1 MKQQSN
7 KIQLEGASVFAA
19 VIFSI
24 VLLISLF
31 SFRTKKYADDFW
43 KQLGMSQKSGDESIK
58 ESFLQG
64 YMYNYGA
71 RAAKNIA
78 AGDRAAVTKDLL
90 AYTKQFVSTDAFKK
104 EYAKSREGA
113 KPLEPQK
120 KTPRTKEEI
129 RKQMIEDL
137 KKSIAEAEKNMSNYA
152 GDLKKT
158 MQELIDSQK
167 EQMKEYEK
175 PDNEIIG
182 IMEQG
187 EKMAVDNDL
196 KNYQQKIK
204 EWETSYPENVNGF
217 IKKRIQQYLDI
228 VKTVDF
234 SAQLKESGG
243 TKKFVNPTYERKD
256 NDWKKVY
263 RAGKEVNDVARQFAT
278 DWIKGL

>member
-1 MKQQSN
+1 MKKQSN
-7 KIQLEGASVFAA
+7 KIQLEGAVIFAA
-19 VIFSI
+19 LLFFV

-31 SFRTKKYADDFW
+31 SFTTKNYAGDLW
-43 KQLGMSQKSGDESIK
+43 KQLGISQKSGDESIK

-71 RAAKNIA
+71 RSAKNIA

-90 AYTKQFVSTDAFKK
+90 SYTKQFVSTDAFRK

-113 KPLEPQK
+113 RPMEPQK
-120 KTPRTKEEI
+120 KTARTKEEI
-129 RKQMIEDL
+129 RKQMIDDI
-137 KKSIAEAEKNMSNYA
+137 KKSIAEVEKNMSNYA

-167 EQMKEYEK
+167 EQIKEYEK

-187 EKMAVDNDL
+187 EKMAVENDM

-204 EWETSYPENVNGF
+204 EWEASYPENVNGF

-234 SAQLKESGG
+234 TALLKESGS
-243 TKKFVNPTYERKD
+243 TKKFVNPAYERKD

-263 RAGKEVNDVARQFAT
+263 RAGKEVNDVARQFST
-278 DWIKGL
+278 EWIKGL